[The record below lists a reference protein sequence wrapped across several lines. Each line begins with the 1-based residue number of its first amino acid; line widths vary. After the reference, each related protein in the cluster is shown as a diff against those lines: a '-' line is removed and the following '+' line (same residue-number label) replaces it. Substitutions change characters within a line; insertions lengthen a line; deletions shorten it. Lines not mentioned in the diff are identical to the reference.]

1 MTVSAATSRNRP
13 PSVSWAVSSERQP
26 DAFEIYRDSFL
37 DLGEVRDVANDGRA
51 GFASATRA
59 HLFGPAIIAR
69 ARSSSQTLA
78 REAEHIRR
86 SGIDHVSVILN
97 LTDTVGECDGQ
108 TLRAEAGSVQFRD
121 LSRPS
126 TAAMPGIDMVT
137 LMVPRA
143 AVPSWLLARGIHG
156 LVLPGSSAGGR
167 LVASHL
173 LTMSDVAGELS
184 EAEGTASIEAAFVI
198 AERFLGHQRSV
209 TPGHADAIH
218 RTIRERAM
226 ALLDSRQPN
235 EKWSAATLAVAIG
248 VSRTSLYRAFETT
261 GGVRT
266 YVLRRRLARAYA
278 ALRGRRGLSPSVEL
292 IGQRNGFPDRRSF
305 VQAFQSQFGLSPD
318 DVAPSDL
325 RPDVTASGQTEP
337 HARAMHDVLADW
349 IRTGEAA

>member
-1 MTVSAATSRNRP
+1 VTVSILPRNRP

-26 DAFEIYRDSFL
+26 DAFEIYRDSFAE
-37 DLGEVRDVANDGRA
+37 LGEVRDVADNGR
-51 GFASATRA
+51 SAFSSQTRA

-69 ARSSSQTLA
+69 ARSTSQTLA

-86 SGIDHVSVILN
+86 SGIDHISVIVN
-97 LTDTVGECDGQ
+97 LSDTVGDCDDQ

-126 TAAMPGIDMVT
+126 VASMSSINMVT
-137 LMVPRA
+137 VMIPRA
-143 AVPSWLLARGIHG
+143 AVPGWLLARGIHG

-173 LTMSDVAGELS
+173 LTLTDVAGDLS
-184 EAEGTASIEAAFVI
+184 DAEGSAGIDAAFVI
-198 AERFLGHQRSV
+198 AERFLGHHRAI

-226 ALLDSRQPN
+226 ALLDSQPPSAR
-235 EKWSAATLAVAIG
+235 WSAATVALAIG

-305 VQAFQSQFGLSPD
+305 VQAFRSQFGMSPD
-318 DVAPSDL
+318 DVAPSEARLDL
-325 RPDVTASGQTEP
+325 SAGGQAAT
-337 HARAMHDVLADW
+337 RAMHDVLADW

>member
-1 MTVSAATSRNRP
+1 MTVSIPPKDRP

-26 DAFEIYRDSFL
+26 DAFEIYRDSFAE
-37 DLGEVRDVANDGRA
+37 LGEVRDVADNGRS
-51 GFASATRA
+51 GFSSRTRA
-59 HLFGPAIIAR
+59 HLFGPSIIAR
-69 ARSSSQTLA
+69 ANSSTQTLA

-86 SGIDHVSVILN
+86 SGIDHISVIVN
-97 LTDTVGECDGQ
+97 LTDTIGDCDGE

-126 TAAMPGIDMVT
+126 VSSMSSIDMVT
-137 LMVPRA
+137 VMIPRA
-143 AVPSWLLARGIHG
+143 AVPGWLLARGVHG

-173 LTMSDVAGELS
+173 LTMADVAGRLS
-184 EAEGTASIEAAFVI
+184 DAEGSAGIEAAFVI

-209 TPGHADAIH
+209 APGHADAIH

-226 ALLDSRQPN
+226 ALLDSQPPDAR
-235 EKWSAATLAVAIG
+235 WSAATVAVAIG
-248 VSRTSLYRAFETT
+248 VSRTSLYRAFESA

-305 VQAFQSQFGLSPD
+305 VQAFRAQFGMSPD
-318 DVAPSDL
+318 DVAPSEVQLDL
-325 RPDVTASGQTEP
+325 SSGGLAAT
-337 HARAMHDVLADW
+337 RAMHDVLADW

>member
-1 MTVSAATSRNRP
+1 
-13 PSVSWAVSSERQP
+13 VSSERQP

-37 DLGEVRDVANDGRA
+37 DLGEVRDVAHNGRA
-51 GFASATRA
+51 GFSSQTRA

-69 ARSSSQTLA
+69 ARSSAQTLA

-86 SGIDHVSVILN
+86 SGIDHISVIVN
-97 LTDTVGECDGQ
+97 LTDTIGDCDGQ
-108 TLRAEAGSVQFRD
+108 TLRSEAGSVQFRD

-126 TAAMPGIDMVT
+126 TASMPGIDMVT
-137 LMVPRA
+137 VMIPRA
-143 AVPSWLLARGIHG
+143 AVPSWLLSRGIHG

-173 LTMSDVAGELS
+173 LTMADVAGELS
-184 EAEGTASIEAAFVI
+184 EAEGSAGIEAAFVI

-226 ALLDSRQPN
+226 ALLDSRAPDAR
-235 EKWSAATLAVAIG
+235 WSAATVAVAIG
-248 VSRTSLYRAFETT
+248 VSRTSLYRAFEST

-278 ALRGRRGLSPSVEL
+278 ALRGRRGRSPSVEL

-305 VQAFQSQFGLSPD
+305 VQAFKGQFGMSPD
-318 DVAPSDL
+318 DVAPSEVRLDL
-325 RPDVTASGQTEP
+325 SVGGQAAPTT
-337 HARAMHDVLADW
+337 RAMHDVLADW
-349 IRTGEAA
+349 IRIGEAA

>member
-1 MTVSAATSRNRP
+1 MSVSLPPRDRP

-26 DAFEIYRDSFL
+26 DAFEIYRDSFTE
-37 DLGEVRDVANDGRA
+37 LGEVRDVADNGRS
-51 GFASATRA
+51 GFSSQTRA
-59 HLFGPAIIAR
+59 YLFGPMIIAR
-69 ARSSSQTLA
+69 ARSSAQTLA

-86 SGIDHVSVILN
+86 SGIDHISVIVN
-97 LTDTVGECDGQ
+97 LVDTVGDCDGK

-126 TAAMPGIDMVT
+126 IAAMPGIDMVT
-137 LMVPRA
+137 VMIPRA
-143 AVPSWLLARGIHG
+143 AVPGWLLARGIHG

-173 LTMSDVAGELS
+173 LTMTEVAGELS
-184 EAEGTASIEAAFVI
+184 EAEGSAGIEAAFVI

-209 TPGHADAIH
+209 APGHADAIH

-226 ALLDSRQPN
+226 ALLDSRSPDAR
-235 EKWSAATLAVAIG
+235 WSAATVAVAIG
-248 VSRTSLYRAFETT
+248 VSRTALYRAFENT

-278 ALRGRRGLSPSVEL
+278 ALRGRHGLSPSVEL

-305 VQAFQSQFGLSPD
+305 VQAFRDQFGVSPD
-318 DVAPSDL
+318 DIAPSDARL
-325 RPDVTASGQTEP
+325 DISPAGREAAS
-337 HARAMHDVLADW
+337 ARAMHDVVADW

>member
-1 MTVSAATSRNRP
+1 MSVSIPPKEKP

-26 DAFEIYRDSFL
+26 DAFEIYRDSFR
-37 DLGEVRDVANDGRA
+37 DLGEVRDVADNGRV
-51 GFASATRA
+51 GFASQTSA

-78 REAEHIRR
+78 REAEHIRK
-86 SGIDHVSVILN
+86 SGIDHISVIVN
-97 LTDTVGECDGQ
+97 LTETLGDCDGQ

-126 TAAMPGIDMVT
+126 FASMPAIDMVT
-137 LMVPRA
+137 VMVPRA
-143 AVPSWLLARGIHG
+143 AVPSWLLSRGVHG

-173 LTMSDVAGELS
+173 LTMTAVADELS
-184 EAEGTASIEAAFVI
+184 EAEGVAGIEAAFVI

-226 ALLDSRQPN
+226 ALLDSRPPE
-235 EKWSAATLAVAIG
+235 EKWNAASLAVAIG

-266 YVLRRRLARAYA
+266 YVLRRRLARAFA
-278 ALRGRRGLSPSVEL
+278 ALRGRRGRSPSVEL

-305 VQAFQSQFGLSPD
+305 VQAFRSQFAISPD
-318 DVAPSDL
+318 DVAPSDV
-325 RPDVTASGQTEP
+325 RPDLSAAGQAAP
-337 HARAMHDVLADW
+337 SARAMHDVVADW

>member
-1 MTVSAATSRNRP
+1 MTVSIQARDRP

-26 DAFEIYRDSFL
+26 DAFEIYRDSFTE
-37 DLGEVRDVANDGRA
+37 LGEVRDVADNGRT
-51 GFASATRA
+51 GFSSETRA
-59 HLFGPAIIAR
+59 HLFGPSIIAR
-69 ARSSSQTLA
+69 ARSSTQTLA

-86 SGIDHVSVILN
+86 SGIDHISVIVN
-97 LTDTVGECDGQ
+97 LTDTIGDCDGQ
-108 TLRAEAGSVQFRD
+108 TLRAEPGSVQFRD

-126 TAAMPGIDMVT
+126 VASMSAINMVT
-137 LMVPRA
+137 VMVPRA
-143 AVPSWLLARGIHG
+143 AVPGWLLSRGIHG

-173 LTMSDVAGELS
+173 LTMTDVADQLGD
-184 EAEGTASIEAAFVI
+184 AEGSAGIEAAFVI

-226 ALLDSRQPN
+226 ALLDARPPDS
-235 EKWSAATLAVAIG
+235 KWSAATVAVAIG

-292 IGQRNGFPDRRSF
+292 IGQRNGFPDRRTF
-305 VQAFQSQFGLSPD
+305 VQAFKGQFGMSPD
-318 DVAPSDL
+318 DVAPSDM
-325 RPDVTASGQTEP
+325 RSRSPAGQTASS
-337 HARAMHDVLADW
+337 ARAMHDVLADW
-349 IRTGEAA
+349 IRMGEAA

>member
-1 MTVSAATSRNRP
+1 MNSPVPKERP
-13 PSVSWAVSSERQP
+13 PSVSWAVSSDRQP
-26 DAFEIYRDSFL
+26 DAFEIYRDSFNQ
-37 DLGEVRDVANDGRA
+37 LGEVRDVAHNGRA
-51 GFASATRA
+51 GFASQTRA
-59 HLFGPAIIAR
+59 HLFGPSIIAR

-86 SGIDHVSVILN
+86 SGIDHISVIVN
-97 LTDTVGECDGQ
+97 LTGTTGDCDGR
-108 TLRAEAGSVQFRD
+108 TLQAEAGSVQFRD

-126 TAAMPGIDMVT
+126 VASMSAIDMVT
-137 LMVPRA
+137 VMIPRA
-143 AVPSWLLARGIHG
+143 AVPGWLLSRGIHG

-173 LTMSDVAGELS
+173 LTLTDVAGELS
-184 EAEGTASIEAAFVI
+184 EAEGSAGIEAAFVI

-226 ALLDSRQPN
+226 ALLDAQPPDG
-235 EKWSAATLAVAIG
+235 KWSAATVAVAIG
-248 VSRTSLYRAFETT
+248 VSRTSLYRAFENT

-305 VQAFQSQFGLSPD
+305 VQAFRTQFGLSPD
-318 DVAPSDL
+318 DVAPSETRLDAT
-325 RPDVTASGQTEP
+325 VAETEAP
-337 HARAMHDVLADW
+337 TARAMHDVLTDW

>member
-1 MTVSAATSRNRP
+1 MTVSIPPKDRP

-26 DAFEIYRDSFL
+26 DAFEIYRDSFTE
-37 DLGEVRDVANDGRA
+37 LGEVRDVADDGRT
-51 GFASATRA
+51 GFSSQTRA

-69 ARSSSQTLA
+69 ARSSTQTLA

-86 SGIDHVSVILN
+86 SGIDHISVIVN
-97 LTDTVGECDGQ
+97 LIDTVGDCDGQ

-126 TAAMPGIDMVT
+126 VAAMPAIDMVT
-137 LMVPRA
+137 VMVPRA
-143 AVPSWLLARGIHG
+143 SVPSWLLARGIHG

-173 LTMSDVAGELS
+173 LTMTDVADQLS
-184 EAEGTASIEAAFVI
+184 DAEGSAGIEAAFVI
-198 AERFLGHQRSV
+198 AERFLGHHRSV

-226 ALLDSRQPN
+226 ALLDSRPPDA
-235 EKWSAATLAVAIG
+235 KWSAATLAVAIG

-278 ALRGRRGLSPSVEL
+278 ALRGRRGLTPSVEL
-292 IGQRNGFPDRRSF
+292 IGQRNGFPDRRAF
-305 VQAFQSQFGLSPD
+305 VQAFKAQFGMSPD
-318 DVAPSDL
+318 DVAPADV
-325 RPDVTASGQTEP
+325 RPDQTAGREEST
-337 HARAMHDVLADW
+337 ARAMHDVLADW
-349 IRTGEAA
+349 IRMGEAA